1 MPKALRSIVILLVNI
16 ERDNLVITLPTPHY
30 AKLQACLANTEL
42 PLSDRERVEEA
53 VIKYRSWILEM
64 ESVTQGSADA
74 VSKLVEMTNRYKNF
88 VELDLIYDSPASFL
102 YRQKGQLKLDNTI
115 LEEFLPQ
122 LLYRSLR
129 GIGEDFVLGPKKT
142 FAGLTFMSS
151 LAAPGHGGEPLSR
164 TKDQDFILGRPLYI
178 RTAFDK
184 QFTHSKQIESY
195 LGYVCMECKTNL
207 DKTMFQEA
215 IATSRDLKLAV
226 PNSLY
231 FLICEFLDMA
241 PVSVSSTMIDDVL
254 IVRKSKRITANV
266 RQGFKTAESRQKYR
280 VQYAEFLDRS
290 RYYADVFQRLINK
303 IQARI
308 DEADPDPNTVLRQGH
323 F

>member
-1 MPKALRSIVILLVNI
+1 MA
-16 ERDNLVITLPTPHY
+16 TLPTPHY
-30 AKLQACLANTEL
+30 TKLQACLANAEL
-42 PLSDRERVEEA
+42 PPADRERVEEA
-53 VIKYRSWILEM
+53 VQRYHLWIREM
-64 ESVTQGSADA
+64 EGIPKGSDNA
-74 VSKLVEMTNRYKNF
+74 VVQLVEVTNRYKNF
-88 VELDLIYDSPASFL
+88 IELDLIYDSPASFL

-115 LEEFLPQ
+115 LAEFLPQ

-129 GIGEDFVLGPKKT
+129 GIGEDYVLGPKKT

-151 LAAPGHGGEPLSR
+151 LAIPGIGGDPLLR

-178 RTAFDK
+178 QTSFDRS
-184 QFTHSKQIESY
+184 FTNSRQIESY

-215 IATSRDLKLAV
+215 MATSRDLKLAV

-231 FLICEFLDMA
+231 FLVCEFLDMT
-241 PVSVSSTMIDDVL
+241 PVSVTSTMIDDVL
-254 IVRKSKRITANV
+254 IVRKSKRITANI
-266 RQGFKTAESRQKYR
+266 RQGFKTAAARQSYR
-280 VQYAEFLDRS
+280 VQYSGFLDKS
-290 RYYADVFQRLINK
+290 KYYADVFHRLIDK

-308 DEADPDPNTVLRQGH
+308 DEADPDPNVVLQQGH

>member
-1 MPKALRSIVILLVNI
+1 MIELPK
-16 ERDNLVITLPTPHY
+16 PHY
-30 AKLQACLANTEL
+30 AKLQACLANPEL
-42 PLSDRERVEEA
+42 PPADRERVEEA
-53 VIKYRSWILEM
+53 VQRYHSWIREM
-64 ESVTQGSADA
+64 ESLPQGSDGVVA
-74 VSKLVEMTNRYKNF
+74 KLVEITNRYKNF

-102 YRQKGQLKLDNTI
+102 YRQKEQLKLDNTI

-129 GIGEDFVLGPKKT
+129 GIGNDYVLGPKKT

-151 LAAPGHGGEPLSR
+151 LAIPGVGGEPLPR
-164 TKDQDFILGRPLYI
+164 NKDQDFILGRPLYI
-178 RTAFDK
+178 RTSFDS
-184 QFTHSKQIESY
+184 QFTNSRKIETY

-215 IATSRDLKLAV
+215 VATSRDLKLAV

-231 FLICEFLDMA
+231 FLVCEFLDMT
-241 PVSVSSTMIDDVL
+241 PVSVASTMIDDVL

-266 RQGFKTAESRQKYR
+266 RQGFKTSEARQKYR
-280 VQYAEFLDRS
+280 VQYSEFLDKS
-290 RYYADVFQRLINK
+290 KYYADVFQRLVDRV
-303 IQARI
+303 QAQI
-308 DEADPDPNTVLRQGH
+308 DEIDPDPDVVLQQGH